1 MSAHHCH
8 CQDVLVNASMLV
20 VYFSS
25 IFHQSEIWEPIV
37 VVPDNQQLGGD
48 NETSDT
54 DTQQLWTFHLF
65 DFALLPVYLL
75 GQGGHVHGLDL
86 PEGGELL
93 QPLPG
98 LLLHGNYKGVLHV
111 AVLRQFLRCRT
122 KLLLFF

>member
-1 MSAHHCH
+1 MSAHCH

-25 IFHQSEIWEPIV
+25 VFHQLNIRDLGTHIILG
-37 VVPDNQQLGGD
+37 VPDNQQLGGD

-65 DFALLPVYLL
+65 DFALFPVYLL

-98 LLLHGNYKGVLHV
+98 LLLHCDHEGVLHV
-111 AVLRQFLRCRT
+111 AVLRQLLRC
-122 KLLLFF
+122 KV